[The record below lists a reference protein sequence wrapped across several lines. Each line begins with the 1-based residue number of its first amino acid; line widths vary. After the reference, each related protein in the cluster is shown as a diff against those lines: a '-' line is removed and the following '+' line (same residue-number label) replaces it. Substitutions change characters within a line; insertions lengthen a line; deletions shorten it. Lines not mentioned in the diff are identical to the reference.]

1 MYYEKANPELSMSA
15 DLNAQARRGGAVN
28 LRLQSSARELI
39 DRAAAAVGKSRT
51 EFMVEAARREAEAV
65 LLDRCFF
72 GLDDKSFAAFS
83 KALDRP
89 PADNPRL
96 RRLLRTAAPWE

>member
-1 MYYEKANPELSMSA
+1 MAT
-15 DLNAQARRGGAVN
+15 NAKSSRGRGATVN
-28 LRLQSSARELI
+28 LRLQVSARELI
-39 DRAAAAVGKSRT
+39 DRAAAATGKSRT

-72 GLDDKSFAAFS
+72 ALDAKAFTKFAA
-83 KALDRP
+83 ALDQR

>member
-1 MYYEKANPELSMSA
+1 MYYKKVKLELIMPA
-15 DLNAQARRGGAVN
+15 DMNAQTRRGATVN
-28 LRLQSSARELI
+28 LRLQSNSRELI

-72 GLDDKSFAAFS
+72 ALDDKSFAAFS

-96 RRLLRTAAPWE
+96 RRLLRTTAAWE

>member
-1 MYYEKANPELSMSA
+1 MPT
-15 DLNAQARRGGAVN
+15 NAEPSTTRGATVN
-28 LRLQSSARELI
+28 LRLQASARELI
-39 DRAAAAVGKSRT
+39 DRAAAATGKSRT

-72 GLDDKSFAAFS
+72 ALDDKAFAKFAA
-83 KALDRP
+83 ALDQR

-96 RRLLRTAAPWE
+96 RRLLRTAGPWE

>member
-1 MYYEKANPELSMSA
+1 MATSA
-15 DLNAQARRGGAVN
+15 ERSGARNATVN
-28 LRLQSSARELI
+28 LRLQASARDLI
-39 DRAAAAVGKSRT
+39 DRAAEAMGKSRT
-51 EFMVEAARREAEAV
+51 DFMVEAARREAEAV

-72 GLDDKSFAAFS
+72 ALKSRDFAAFAA
-83 KALDRP
+83 ALDKP

>member
-1 MYYEKANPELSMSA
+1 MPANVNS
-15 DLNAQARRGGAVN
+15 QTRRSTAVN
-28 LRLQSSARELI
+28 LRLQATARELI
-39 DRAAAAVGKSRT
+39 DRAAAVTGKSRT

-72 GLDDKSFAAFS
+72 GLDDKSYAAFAT
-83 KALDRP
+83 ALDQP

>member
-1 MYYEKANPELSMSA
+1 MPIHAGR
-15 DLNAQARRGGAVN
+15 QTTRGATVN
-28 LRLQSSARELI
+28 LRLQASARDLI
-39 DRAAAAVGKSRT
+39 DRAAAAIGKSRT
-51 EFMVEAARREAEAV
+51 EFRVEAARREAEAV

-72 GLDDKSFAAFS
+72 GLGDKSFATFAA
-83 KALDRP
+83 ALDQR